1 MATPQSRRVMFR
13 GVGACDQPLRVGAH
27 GFRSH
32 WLDSP
37 LSIRKSRIR
46 LEAAALKIAA
56 AEAGALAQ
64 KS

>member
-13 GVGACDQPLRVGAH
+13 AVGACDQPTHRCP
-27 GFRSH
+27 
-32 WLDSP
+32 WLLVSP
-37 LSIRKSRIR
+37 AWLAGLDPQVSRIR

-56 AEAGALAQ
+56 AEARALAQ